1 MKEYGVFDII
11 GPIMIGPSSSHTAGA
26 ARLGFLARKI
36 AGAEIKE
43 AVFYLHGSFAKTY
56 AGHGT
61 DRALVAGVMGIMPDD
76 ERIRDAFKLAKGK
89 GMLYSFKEIDLGEV
103 HPNTVLMVLQTLSGE
118 RWEIAGSSIGGG
130 KIRIIRI
137 NELDVDFTGE
147 YTTLITYHQ
156 DRPGVIADISAVLA
170 KYKVN
175 VAFMRVFR
183 VNKADN
189 AVLIAET
196 DEDINDSALA
206 EIAKNSYVAQAKV
219 LRPF

>member
-26 ARLGFLARKI
+26 ARLGLVARKI
-36 AGAEIKE
+36 AGEEIKE

-61 DRALVAGVMGIMPDD
+61 DRALIAGVLGIMPDD
-76 ERIRDAFKLAKGK
+76 ERIRHAFRLAEEKGL
-89 GMLYSFKEIDLGEV
+89 LYSFKEIDLGEV
-103 HPNTVLMVLQTLSGE
+103 HPNTVLMVLQTMSGE
-118 RWEIAGSSIGGG
+118 KWEIAGSSIGGG

-137 NELDVDFTGE
+137 NELEVDFAGE
-147 YTTLITYHQ
+147 YTTLITYHH

-183 VNKADN
+183 VNKAAN

-196 DEDINDSALA
+196 DEDISDSALA
-206 EIAKNSYVAQAKV
+206 EIAKNSYVVQAKV